1 MTRRFPA
8 IVLLLVLV
16 SLLGVVAC
24 SKPESRLPGRWVGK
38 SGSFQ
43 FNENKTGIMNPP
55 AGVNRPHDI
64 RFAWAP
70 RDDDS
75 VQLIIQPPVGR
86 SVVAKFQG
94 SKVLVIEDDQFV
106 KE

>member
-1 MTRRFPA
+1 MKR
-8 IVLLLVLV
+8 LVVGILVFV
-16 SLLGVVAC
+16 SLATVISC
-24 SKPESRLPGRWVGK
+24 SKPESRLLGKWVGK

-55 AGVNRPHDI
+55 AGVNLPHDI
-64 RFAWAP
+64 RFVWAL

-75 VQLIIQPPVGR
+75 IQLSIQPPVGKNVLAR
-86 SVVAKFQG
+86 FQG
-94 SKVLVIEDDQFV
+94 KKVLVIEDDKFV